1 MRKRSS
7 VRTRRRS
14 EVKEFSAL
22 LPAKEDRK
30 FELGSE
36 VFEWVTP
43 YWEDLA
49 ALYDEDVAATQAA
62 LADALSDEAAE
73 KTNGSAPTTRDNVKQ
88 TQARIKLFLPVED
101 RARFDKL
108 TMRKEDPVGLHLWGE
123 VFKWLLEVATGRP
136 TQPPSA
142 SEPGGG
148 NEEASSQG
156 GSRSRAGRRKG

>member
-1 MRKRSS
+1 
-7 VRTRRRS
+7 
-14 EVKEFSAL
+14 VKEFSAL
-22 LPAKEDRK
+22 LPEKEDRK

-49 ALYDEDVAATQAA
+49 ALYDEDVAMTQAA
-62 LADALSDEAAE
+62 LAEALSDDAAK
-73 KTNGSAPTTRDNVKQ
+73 KTNGSPPTTKDNVLRTQ
-88 TQARIKLFLPVED
+88 TRIKLFLPVEEH
-101 RARFDKL
+101 ARFDKL
-108 TMRKEDPVGLHLWGE
+108 AKRKEDPVGLHLWGE
-123 VFKWLLEVATGRP
+123 VFQWLMEVATGRP

-148 NEEASSQG
+148 SDEASSQG